1 MMGCA
6 CRKVVSVKK
15 LSARKRG
22 IFVDKRLLPS
32 VVVDSVDSVDSV
44 KVLSCVFFHN
54 VLCSHRKSAKVFI
67 MDRCFGCSHFL
78 RFEHEMDVEDERVMD
93 EIDEI
98 RKHGYDAV

>member
-6 CRKVVSVKK
+6 YRKVVSVKE
-15 LSARKRG
+15 LSARNRG

-32 VVVDSVDSVDSV
+32 VDVDSVGSV
-44 KVLSCVFFHN
+44 KVLSCVFFHD

-67 MDRCFGCSHFL
+67 MNRCYECSHFL